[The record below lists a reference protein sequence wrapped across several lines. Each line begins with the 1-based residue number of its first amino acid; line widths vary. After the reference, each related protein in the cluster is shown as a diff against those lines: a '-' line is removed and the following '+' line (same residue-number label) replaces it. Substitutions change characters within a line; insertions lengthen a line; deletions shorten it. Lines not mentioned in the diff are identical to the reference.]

1 LGQILTA
8 KSDHTF
14 QPDRDIP
21 LSRGLK
27 AAAEEVVGN
36 MPAAGR
42 EAYQLHFGAQAQRLL
57 DEATEQGQ
65 TALLTRISHQFF
77 HTAAGAEAT
86 YLLGTHYL
94 DQNHPLR
101 GAMYFQRLQQKSHH
115 RRKYEPVLDVQM
127 ATCWA
132 LAGLPERAEQVLV
145 QLKRKSPDVQ
155 LNVAGIRQGLFT
167 QSGQALS
174 WLADQIGPFARLAVR
189 NSWPLFR
196 GNSQRNQ
203 LSKGNIPYLK
213 KTQWQVIEKTE
224 YLEKQIT
231 TLRTSALAKRFPLLP
246 SMQPLVVNET
256 VLFRT
261 PTELLAVARKTGEL
275 LWKSPFD
282 DSLRHLVQHH
292 AQPLDEVQQ
301 QSITRGLQRRLWNN
315 PTFGTMSSDGQ
326 RVYSV
331 EGLGFGDV
339 QIQQRLVVMADGT
352 QRLDPG
358 HLKSY
363 NTLASYDLT
372 TGKTVWEIGGPQ
384 NLANQTLA
392 GYFFLGPPLPF
403 GGRLYAIGIE
413 KKQTRLLEL
422 DAQTGSLVWQITL
435 ADSSLDDDPQARFKQ
450 SPFVL
455 PLNQQF
461 KSGATPSSSEG
472 ILVCPISDSSFV
484 AVNLTTRS
492 VLWIY
497 DAGNHDTATAQRM
510 INPFQAP
517 MGGGAALDH
526 STTWADTTVTIAAG
540 KVILT
545 PQHSEKILCLDLVSG
560 ELRWSLPRGD
570 GLYVAGVEDNKV
582 IIVGRSHL
590 SAVNL
595 ANGSNAWS
603 TTQVE
608 FPAGSVPSGRG
619 YLSPGRFHLPLTTAE
634 VAVFDLVAGRLQARS
649 QSPNGIIPGNLVNC
663 DNFIISQNTTGIYRF
678 PSIAMKQQDVAQRL
692 QDQGDNALLLAQ
704 SGEVLLY
711 AGKIH
716 AAVQA
721 LRKSLQIQPNEN
733 TSRLLAAAIVEGLRI
748 DDDTF
753 LGLAQELAPT
763 LIKDQQNA
771 AFLRQLIGIY
781 QRSGNQRK
789 AFEVCLQFMKIDP
802 GLNIVEDIA
811 GTRRVRR
818 DRWLAARIDEIWQ
831 AADVPSQQVIL
842 QQLDSVIADIPRTEA
857 LSLFEFLPVV
867 TDLYLQEAQA
877 ALENKNWI
885 QAEAFFRQVWQHGN
899 ATQQRQAAAE
909 LARLYQQRS
918 RPRLAADI
926 YRLLASQYPDLPVI
940 DGQTGTQLLATMSQD
955 DKLKPWLSGDLAWP
969 RKTPLQS
976 ETKRNNTSRYRLPVT
991 LRQATGPLD
1000 PTINI
1005 DVDSQGRTLT
1015 ALDDNAKQLWQVRL
1029 STPKVSMPFMG
1040 PAYNHIQGQLDGN
1053 LLVAWMGNRI
1063 CAIDGL
1069 DSTGKL
1075 LWDNPT
1081 WSVAGRQQARIPRPI
1096 FMGQRLAWQKDKLK
1110 ATKPIPL
1117 AVSRSTVCYQK
1128 DGQLLA
1134 VDRLSGKT
1142 LWTRDGFTPKSDLF
1156 GDDHLLFVTSPD
1168 SNQATVLSTLD
1179 GRQLA
1184 TRALPRKKD
1193 RMITLGRKI
1202 LTWSSND
1209 KETAWTLLDPWQ
1221 QETVWQR
1228 SFAPATQPTLINT
1241 QTVAILEPNGHF
1253 LVQGVSDGTV
1263 LLENQVPKPKTF
1275 ENIAV
1280 LEDRTRYFLAV
1291 NRNQDQANFIPSS
1304 SNSGRFVVNGELHA
1318 FDINSQKLNWTA
1330 NIGPQLLTLDQS
1342 RNFPVLVFSVQTRK
1356 QNKDGRT
1363 TSAVDIHCVDKETGK
1378 DLYKKT
1384 NSYSNQLVG
1393 VEAKPAQQRVEL
1405 KFRTTV
1411 VQLNYGTAAT
1421 PAKPGATPGP
1431 PKEPAKAPEKIPAS
1445 AEETPADRLRNLFRR
1460 AANPPPRLPP
1470 ATPRKTSMP

>member
-1 LGQILTA
+1 
-8 KSDHTF
+8 
-14 QPDRDIP
+14 
-21 LSRGLK
+21 
-27 AAAEEVVGN
+27 
-36 MPAAGR
+36 M
-42 EAYQLHFGAQAQRLL
+42 
-57 DEATEQGQ
+57 
-65 TALLTRISHQFF
+65 
-77 HTAAGAEAT
+77 
-86 YLLGTHYL
+86 
-94 DQNHPLR
+94 
-101 GAMYFQRLQQKSHH
+101 
-115 RRKYEPVLDVQM
+115 
-127 ATCWA
+127 
-132 LAGLPERAEQVLV
+132 
-145 QLKRKSPDVQ
+145 
-155 LNVAGIRQGLFT
+155 
-167 QSGQALS
+167 
-174 WLADQIGPFARLAVR
+174 
-189 NSWPLFR
+189 
-196 GNSQRNQ
+196 
-203 LSKGNIPYLK
+203 
-213 KTQWQVIEKTE
+213 
-224 YLEKQIT
+224 
-231 TLRTSALAKRFPLLP
+231 
-246 SMQPLVVNET
+246 
-256 VLFRT
+256 
-261 PTELLAVARKTGEL
+261 ARKTGEL

-301 QSITRGLQRRLWNN
+301 QSLTRGLQRRLWNN

-339 QIQQRLVVMADGT
+339 QIQQRLVVMPDGT

-363 NTLASYDLT
+363 NTLVSYDLV
-372 TGKTVWEIGGPQ
+372 TGKTVWEIGSPQ
-384 NLANQTLA
+384 SLANQSLA

-403 GGRLYAIGIE
+403 GGRLYAIGLQ

-422 DAQTGSLVWQITL
+422 DAKTGSLVWQITL
-435 ADSSLDDDPQARFKQ
+435 ADSSLSEDIQARFKQ

-497 DAGNHDTATAQRM
+497 DAGKQETNTAQRM
-510 INPFQAP
+510 INRFQP
-517 MGGGAALDH
+517 PLGGGAGLDH

-540 KVILT
+540 RVILT
-545 PQHSEKILCLDLVSG
+545 PQHTEKILCLDLVSG

-595 ANGSNAWS
+595 ATGANAWS
-603 TTQVE
+603 TTQIE
-608 FPAGSVPSGRG
+608 YPAGSVPSGRG
-619 YLSPGRFHLPLTTAE
+619 YLSPGKFHLPLTTAE
-634 VAVFDLVAGRLQARS
+634 VAVFDLTSGRLQARS
-649 QSPNGIIPGNLVNC
+649 QSPSGIIPGNLVNC
-663 DNFIISQNTTGIYRF
+663 DGFIISQSNTGIYRF
-678 PSIAMKQQDVAQRL
+678 PSISAKQQDLAKRL
-692 QDQGDNALLLAQ
+692 QDQGEDAQLLAE
-704 SGEVLLY
+704 SGEILLY
-711 AGKIH
+711 AGKIRE
-716 AAVQA
+716 AVQA
-721 LRKSLQIQPNEN
+721 LRKSLQIQPEEN

-748 DDDTF
+748 DDAAF
-753 LGLAQELAPT
+753 LDLAQELAPT
-763 LIKDQQNA
+763 LVKDQQNA
-771 AFLRQLIGIY
+771 QFLRQLIGIY
-781 QRSGNQRK
+781 HRSGDQRK
-789 AFEVCLQFMKIDP
+789 AFETCLRFMKIEP
-802 GLNIVEDIA
+802 GLDLVEDIA

-831 AADVPSQQVIL
+831 AADAPSRQVIL
-842 QQLDSVIADIPRTEA
+842 QQLESVVRDIPRSQA
-857 LSLFEFLPVV
+857 LSLFESLPVAA
-867 TDLYLQEAQA
+867 DLYFHEAQD

-885 QAEAFFRQVWQHGN
+885 RAEAFFRQVWQHGN
-899 ATQQRQAAAE
+899 ASRQRQAAAE

-918 RPRLAADI
+918 RHRMAADI
-926 YRLLASQYPDLPVI
+926 YRLLAREYPDQPVI
-940 DGQTGTQLLATMSQD
+940 DGQTGTQLLAAMSKD
-955 DKLKPWLSGDLAWP
+955 DKLKPWLSGDLKWP
-969 RKTPLQS
+969 RTVPLQS
-976 ETKRNNTSRYRLPVT
+976 ETKRNNSSRYRLPVT
-991 LRQATGPLD
+991 IRQSHGPLD
-1000 PTINI
+1000 PPINI

-1015 ALDDNAKQLWQVRL
+1015 ALDDNAKQLWQIRL

-1063 CAIDGL
+1063 CAVDGL

-1081 WSVAGRQQARIPRPI
+1081 WSAAGQQQARIPRPI
-1096 FMGQRLAWQKDKLK
+1096 FMGQRLAWQKNKLR
-1110 ATKPIPL
+1110 ATEAIPL
-1117 AVSRSTVCYQK
+1117 AVSANTVCYQK
-1128 DGQLLA
+1128 DGQLIA

-1168 SNQATVLSTLD
+1168 SAQATVLSTLD

-1209 KETAWTLLDPWQ
+1209 KGTAWTLLDPWQ

-1228 SFAPATQPTLINT
+1228 SFAPATQPTLVNT
-1241 QTVAILEPNGHF
+1241 QTVAILEPDGHF
-1253 LVQGVSDGTV
+1253 LVQQVTDGTI

-1280 LEDRTRYFLAV
+1280 LEDSTQYFLAV

-1304 SNSGRFVVNGELHA
+1304 SNSGRFVVNGEMHA
-1318 FDINSQKLNWTA
+1318 FDIHSKKLNWTA
-1330 NIGPQLLTLDQS
+1330 NIGPQLLSPDQS

-1363 TSAVDIHCVDKETGK
+1363 TSAVDIHCVDKQTGK
-1378 DLYKKT
+1378 SLYKKT

-1393 VEAKPAQQRVEL
+1393 VEAKPSQRRVEL
-1405 KFRTTV
+1405 KFRTTL
-1411 VQLNYGTAAT
+1411 VQLNYGAPTT
-1421 PAKPGATPGP
+1421 PAKPAAPE
-1431 PKEPAKAPEKIPAS
+1431 KEPAKAPGKLPAIP
-1445 AEETPADRLRNLFRR
+1445 EETPADRLRNLFRR
-1460 AANPPPRLPP
+1460 AGTPPSRP
-1470 ATPRKTSMP
+1470 APKRPKITPIP